1 MGSEGNVRNSNQ
13 TKITDMEKINN
24 LIEKFTNYMNNI
36 PVEKRKNIVIIVCA
50 IIGLLFVLKCVLSIA
65 LTEKPEQ
72 TISEKITEVATGIKE
87 EYNESSQ
94 KKNDMKSQKDSFI
107 QMLEEIDSQ
116 KQSDSIK

>member
-1 MGSEGNVRNSNQ
+1 
-13 TKITDMEKINN
+13 MEKINN